1 MGRAALGAVGLMS
14 SALLATAE
22 PRRTR
27 GGASGAVRYNRPRR
41 RSEQSV
47 WIPESLYRGGD
58 YCDEAVAVYI
68 KVSALDA
75 RRTWPASRPGE
86 DPCTARVAEL
96 AAALGMSPSA
106 VERGLTQLN
115 RTGPEGEPWLRTKQR
130 THRGGD
136 GRSALRY
143 ARLVPRDQAALEVP
157 VRVAEALTPRR
168 LRAWLHLARATA
180 KGLPVTGAELAGE
193 LFHHTGKH
201 AGEPLCEK
209 TGRRLLGDLEAAGW
223 LTLGRRAGHRGRH
236 AVTLNTR
243 PLHSAPAAEPA
254 VDDGVDDA
262 LFPLA
267 DLLAPPATDIHDGVG
282 PDDHDGSLATRE
294 DSSSTTDGRTGD
306 LSIRRRRTA
315 GSYGPRPVENPAGP
329 TFQSAAQDE
338 KRSNNGGGGTY
349 CGPGLQLS
357 PRVWQVLEP
366 VRTELPGIQTWV
378 LRRIGREIGE
388 QLSAGVGAERLTTRL
403 LTRYSRLT
411 ARGPAAERARR
422 GDVGRWILGAG
433 LPRHGC
439 RLPSCEDGTTWSTGE
454 RCHLCANIAA
464 AEASAIEEARA
475 QQAVPAE
482 APPEPPAPVRPT
494 TWLPWPPPAPDL
506 GPEPPG
512 ADEREQLRAA
522 ATDDTVRQALA
533 ELGAP
538 AAIRLYGRALVLP
551 HITAQQD
558 DGGTPA

>member
-1 MGRAALGAVGLMS
+1 MPA
-14 SALLATAE
+14 ALLATAE

-27 GGASGAVRYNRPRR
+27 GGASSAVRYNRPRR
-41 RSEQSV
+41 RSEQSIWV
-47 WIPESLYRGGD
+47 PESLYRGDD

-115 RTGPEGEPWLRTKQR
+115 RPGPEGEPWLRTKQR

-180 KGLPVTGAELAGE
+180 KGLPVTAAELAGE
-193 LFHHTGKH
+193 LRHHTGKH
-201 AGEPLCEK
+201 AGEPLSEK
-209 TGRRLLGDLEAAGW
+209 TGYRLLDDLEAAGW
-223 LTLGRRAGHRGRH
+223 LTLGRRAGHRARH
-236 AVTLNTR
+236 AVTVNTS
-243 PLHSAPAAEPA
+243 PLHAVPAAPEAA
-254 VDDGVDDA
+254 VDDSVDDA
-262 LFPLA
+262 LFPVS
-267 DLLAPPATDIHDGVG
+267 DLLPSPATDIHDGVG
-282 PDDHDGSLATRE
+282 PADHDGSLATRE
-294 DSSSTTDGRTGD
+294 DHSLTTDGRAGN
-306 LSIRRRRTA
+306 LEIRRRRDS
-315 GSYGPRPVENPAGP
+315 GSYRPRAVENPAGD
-329 TFQSAAQDE
+329 TVRRAAQDQ
-338 KRSNNGGGGTY
+338 KRINNGGGTPY
-349 CGPGLQLS
+349 RGPGLQLS

-366 VRTELPGIQTWV
+366 VRPELPSISPYV
-378 LRRIGREIGE
+378 LRRIGQEIGR
-388 QLSAGVGAERLTTRL
+388 QLSAGVGMERLTTRL

-411 ARGPAAERARR
+411 AHGPAAERARR

-439 RLPSCEDGTTWSTGE
+439 RLDSCEDGVTWATRE

-464 AEASAIEEARA
+464 AAAEAERLAAEEARA
-475 QQAVPAE
+475 QQPA
-482 APPEPPAPVRPT
+482 AAAPPPEPPAPSRPPT
-494 TWLPWPPPAPDL
+494 TWLPWPPPPPDP
-506 GPEPPG
+506 GPVLPDG
-512 ADEREQLRAA
+512 DEREQLRAA
-522 ATDDTVRQALA
+522 ATPEAVRQALA
-533 ELGAP
+533 VHGAP
-538 AAIRLYGRALVLP
+538 TAIRLYGHALVLP
-551 HITAQQD
+551 HLTKHHDEGTTAS
-558 DGGTPA
+558 

>member
-1 MGRAALGAVGLMS
+1 MS

-27 GGASGAVRYNRPRR
+27 GGASSAVRYNRPRR

-47 WIPESLYRGGD
+47 WIPESLYRGDD
-58 YCDEAVAVYI
+58 YNDEAAAVYI
-68 KVSALDA
+68 KVAALDA

-115 RTGPEGEPWLRTKQR
+115 RPGPEGEPWLRTKQR

-157 VRVAEALTPRR
+157 VRVAEALSPRR

-193 LFHHTGKH
+193 LFHHSGKS
-201 AGEPLCEK
+201 AGRPLCEK
-209 TGRRLLGDLEAAGW
+209 TGRALLTDLEAAGW

-236 AVTLNTR
+236 AVTVNTS
-243 PLHSAPAAEPA
+243 PLHSVPAPTEPA
-254 VDDGVDDA
+254 VDDDVDDA
-262 LFPLA
+262 LFPVS

-282 PDDHDGSLATRE
+282 PDDQDGSLATRE
-294 DSSSTTDGRTGD
+294 DNSLTPDGRAGNPE
-306 LSIRRRRTA
+306 IRRRRDS

-338 KRSNNGGGGTY
+338 KRSNSEAGTY
-349 CGPGLQLS
+349 RGPGLQLS

-366 VRTELPGIQTWV
+366 VRAELPGIQTWV

-439 RLPSCEDGTTWSTGE
+439 RLPSCEDGTTWSTRE

-464 AEASAIEEARA
+464 AEAPAIKETRA
-475 QQAVPAE
+475 QQAAPAE
-482 APPEPPAPVRPT
+482 APPEPPAPVRPS
-494 TWLPWPPPAPDL
+494 TWLPWPPPPPDL

-551 HITAQQD
+551 HLAQHDEGTTA
-558 DGGTPA
+558 

>member
-1 MGRAALGAVGLMS
+1 MSVGL
-14 SALLATAE
+14 LAAAE
-22 PRRTR
+22 PRRIR
-27 GGASGAVRYNRPRR
+27 GGAGGVRFNRPRR
-41 RSEQSV
+41 RSEQTV

-68 KVSALDA
+68 KVTALDA
-75 RRTWPASRPGE
+75 RRSFPGARP
-86 DPCTARVAEL
+86 DTHPCTARVSEL
-96 AAALGMSPSA
+96 ADMLGMSRSA
-106 VERGLTQLN
+106 VERGLTALN
-115 RTGPEGEPWLRTKQR
+115 RPGPDGSEPWLFTKQR
-130 THRGGD
+130 THQGGD
-136 GRSALRY
+136 GQSAKRY
-143 ARLVPRDQAALEVP
+143 ARLVPRDLAALEVP

-168 LRAWLHLARATA
+168 LRAWLHLARASV
-180 KGLPVTGAELAGE
+180 KGLPVTAAELAGE

-201 AGEPLCEK
+201 AGEPMSEK
-209 TGRRLLGDLEAAGW
+209 TGYRLLDELEAAGW

-236 AVTLNTR
+236 AVAVNAH
-243 PLHSAPAAEPA
+243 PLHPVAPS
-254 VDDGVDDA
+254 
-262 LFPLA
+262 
-267 DLLAPPATDIHDGVG
+267 ATDNHDGVALASG
-282 PDDHDGSLATRE
+282 DGSLASKE
-294 DSSSTTDGRTGD
+294 DHSLATDGRAGN
-306 LSIRRRRTA
+306 LEIRRRRDS
-315 GSYGPRPVENPAGP
+315 GSYGPRAVENPAGP
-329 TFQSAAQDE
+329 TFRRAAQDE
-338 KRSNNGGGGTY
+338 KRSNDQAGTY
-349 CGPGLQLS
+349 RGPELQLS

-366 VRTELPGIQTWV
+366 VRHELPGIQTWV

-411 ARGPAAERARR
+411 ASGPAAERARR

-439 RLPSCEDGTTWSTGE
+439 RLPSCEDGITWATRE

-464 AEASAIEEARA
+464 AEAAIEEARA

-482 APPEPPAPVRPT
+482 APPDPPAPARPPT
-494 TWLPWPPPAPDL
+494 KWLPWPPPPPGP

-512 ADEREQLRAA
+512 TDEREQLRAA

-551 HITAQQD
+551 HLAQHDEGTTA
-558 DGGTPA
+558 

>member
-1 MGRAALGAVGLMS
+1 MS

-27 GGASGAVRYNRPRR
+27 GGASSAVRYNRPRR
-41 RSEQSV
+41 RAEQSV

-68 KVSALDA
+68 KAAALDA

-115 RTGPEGEPWLRTKQR
+115 RPTPDGGEPWLRTKQR
-130 THRGGD
+130 THRGGN

-180 KGLPVTGAELAGE
+180 KGLPVTAAELAGE
-193 LFHHTGKH
+193 LRHHSGKS
-201 AGEPLCEK
+201 AGKPLCEK
-209 TGRRLLGDLEAAGW
+209 TGRALLNDLATAGW
-223 LTLGRRAGHRGRH
+223 LTLGRRAGHRARH
-236 AVTLNTR
+236 AVTVNTS
-243 PLHSAPAAEPA
+243 PLHSVPAATESA
-254 VDDGVDDA
+254 VDDDVDDA
-262 LFPLA
+262 LFPVS

-282 PDDHDGSLATRE
+282 PDDQDGSLATRE
-294 DSSSTTDGRTGD
+294 DSSSTTDGRAGN
-306 LSIRRRRTA
+306 LSIRRRRDS
-315 GSYGPRPVENPAGP
+315 GSYGPRAVENPVAP

-338 KRSNNGGGGTY
+338 KRSNSEAGTY
-349 CGPGLQLS
+349 RGPGLQLS

-366 VRTELPGIQTWV
+366 VRHELTGIQTWV
-378 LRRIGREIGE
+378 LRRIGQEIGE

-454 RCHLCANIAA
+454 RCPLCANIA

-475 QQAVPAE
+475 QQPVPTDV
-482 APPEPPAPVRPT
+482 PPEPPAPARPPT
-494 TWLPWPPPAPDL
+494 TWLPWPPPPPDP

-551 HITAQQD
+551 HLAQHDEGTTA
-558 DGGTPA
+558 

>member
-1 MGRAALGAVGLMS
+1 MS
-14 SALLATAE
+14 AALLATAE

-27 GGASGAVRYNRPRR
+27 GGASSAVRYNRPRR

-180 KGLPVTGAELAGE
+180 KGLPVTAAELAGE
-193 LFHHTGKH
+193 LFHHTGTH
-201 AGEPLCEK
+201 AGDPLSEK
-209 TGRRLLGDLEAAGW
+209 TGRRLLDDLEAAGW
-223 LTLGRRAGHRGRH
+223 LTLGRRAGHRARH
-236 AVTLNTR
+236 AVTVNTT
-243 PLHSAPAAEPA
+243 PLHSVPAPTEPA
-254 VDDGVDDA
+254 VDDDVDDA

-282 PDDHDGSLATRE
+282 PDDQDGSLATRE
-294 DSSSTTDGRTGD
+294 DNSLTPDGRAGNPE
-306 LSIRRRRTA
+306 IRRRRDS
-315 GSYGPRPVENPAGP
+315 GSYGPRPVENPAGQM
-329 TFQSAAQDE
+329 FQSAGHDE
-338 KRSNNGGGGTY
+338 KRSNDEAGTY
-349 CGPGLQLS
+349 RGPGLQLS

-366 VRTELPGIQTWV
+366 VRAELPGISPYV
-378 LRRIGREIGE
+378 LRRIGQEIGR
-388 QLSAGVGAERLTTRL
+388 QLSAGVGMERLTTRL
-403 LTRYSRLT
+403 LVRYSRLT
-411 ARGPAAERARR
+411 ARGPAAEHARR

-439 RLPSCEDGTTWSTGE
+439 RLPSCEDGLTWATGE

-464 AEASAIEEARA
+464 AEAAIEETRA
-475 QQAVPAE
+475 QQPDVAD
-482 APPEPPAPVRPT
+482 APPEPPAPVRPPT
-494 TWLPWPPPAPDL
+494 TWLPMPPPDP

-512 ADEREQLRAA
+512 PAEREQLRAA

-551 HITAQQD
+551 HLAQHD
-558 DGGTPA
+558 EGNPA

>member
-1 MGRAALGAVGLMS
+1 MS

-27 GGASGAVRYNRPRR
+27 GGASSAVRYNRPRR
-41 RSEQSV
+41 RAEQSV
-47 WIPESLYRGGD
+47 WIPESLYRGDD
-58 YCDEAVAVYI
+58 YCDEAAAVYI
-68 KVSALDA
+68 KVAALDA
-75 RRTWPASRPGE
+75 RRTWPASRPDE
-86 DPCTARVAEL
+86 DPCTARVTEL
-96 AAALGMSPSA
+96 AASLGMSPSA

-115 RTGPEGEPWLRTKQR
+115 RPGPDGAEPWLRTKQR

-180 KGLPVTGAELAGE
+180 KGLPVTAAELAGE
-193 LFHHTGKH
+193 LRHHSGKS
-201 AGEPLCEK
+201 AGRPLCEK
-209 TGRRLLGDLEAAGW
+209 TGRALLNDLATAGW

-236 AVTLNTR
+236 AVSVNTS
-243 PLHSAPAAEPA
+243 PLHSVPAAEPA

-262 LFPLA
+262 LFPVS

-282 PDDHDGSLATRE
+282 PDDQDGSLATRE
-294 DSSSTTDGRTGD
+294 DSFSTTDGRAGN
-306 LSIRRRRTA
+306 LSIRRRRDS

-329 TFQSAAQDE
+329 FQSAAQDE
-338 KRSNNGGGGTY
+338 KRSNSEAGTY
-349 CGPGLQLS
+349 RGPGLQLS

-366 VRTELPGIQTWV
+366 VRPELPGISPYL
-378 LRRIGREIGE
+378 LRRISREIGV

-411 ARGPAAERARR
+411 AHGPAAERARR

-439 RLPSCEDGTTWSTGE
+439 RLPSCEDGTTWATGD

-464 AEASAIEEARA
+464 EGERLAAEEAGA
-475 QQAVPAE
+475 QEPAAAE
-482 APPEPPAPVRPT
+482 APPALAPRPDPPAPVRPPP
-494 TWLPWPPPAPDL
+494 TWLPMPRPEP

-512 ADEREQLRAA
+512 LAEREQLRAA
-522 ATDDTVRQALA
+522 ATPETVRQALA
-533 ELGAP
+533 EHGAP

-551 HITAQQD
+551 HLTEHHD
-558 DGGTPA
+558 EGTSA

>member
-1 MGRAALGAVGLMS
+1 MS

-27 GGASGAVRYNRPRR
+27 GGASSAVRYNRPRR

-47 WIPESLYRGGD
+47 WIPESLYRGDD
-58 YCDEAVAVYI
+58 YNDEAAAVYI
-68 KVSALDA
+68 KVAALDA

-115 RTGPEGEPWLRTKQR
+115 RSGPEGEPWLRTKQR

-180 KGLPVTGAELAGE
+180 KGLPVTAAELAGE
-193 LFHHTGKH
+193 LFHHSGKH

-209 TGRRLLGDLEAAGW
+209 TGRRLLDDLEAAGW
-223 LTLGRRAGHRGRH
+223 LTLGRRAGHRARH
-236 AVTLNTR
+236 AVTVNTS
-243 PLHSAPAAEPA
+243 PLHSVPALTEPA
-254 VDDGVDDA
+254 VHDAVDDA

-267 DLLAPPATDIHDGVG
+267 DLLAPPVTDIHDGVG
-282 PDDHDGSLATRE
+282 PDDQDGSLATRE

-315 GSYGPRPVENPAGP
+315 GSYGPRPVENPAPP
-329 TFQSAAQDE
+329 TFQSASQDQ
-338 KRSNNGGGGTY
+338 KRSNTSRPQIAQERGDLT
-349 CGPGLQLS
+349 
-357 PRVWQVLEP
+357 RRAWEVLEP
-366 VRTELPGIQTWV
+366 VRHELPAVRTFL
-378 LRRIGREIGE
+378 LRRIDAEIGR
-388 QLSAGVGAERLTTRL
+388 QLAAGAGME
-403 LTRYSRLT
+403 RLT
-411 ARGPAAERARR
+411 ARLTARWASTEDPRR
-422 GDVGRWILGAG
+422 GDVGRWLLGSG
-433 LPRHGC
+433 LVRRGC
-439 RLPSCEDGTTWSTGE
+439 RLPSCESGRTWSTGE
-454 RCHLCANIAA
+454 RCYLCANIAA
-464 AEASAIEEARA
+464 AEASAIEETRA
-475 QQAVPAE
+475 QQPA
-482 APPEPPAPVRPT
+482 ATAPPPEPPAPVRPPT
-494 TWLPWPPPAPDL
+494 TWLPMPRPEP

-512 ADEREQLRAA
+512 VDEREQLRAA

-551 HITAQQD
+551 HLAQHDEGTTA
-558 DGGTPA
+558 

>member
-1 MGRAALGAVGLMS
+1 MS
-14 SALLATAE
+14 AALLATAE

-27 GGASGAVRYNRPRR
+27 GGASSAVRYNRPRR
-41 RSEQSV
+41 RAEQSV
-47 WIPESLYRGGD
+47 WIPESLYRGDD

-68 KVSALDA
+68 KVAALDA
-75 RRTWPASRPGE
+75 RRTWPASHPDE

-115 RTGPEGEPWLRTKQR
+115 RPGPEGEPWLRTKQR

-143 ARLVPRDQAALEVP
+143 ARLIPRDQAALEVP

-180 KGLPVTGAELAGE
+180 KGLPVTAAEIAGE
-193 LFHHTGKH
+193 LFHHTGTH
-201 AGEPLCEK
+201 AGEPLSEK
-209 TGRRLLGDLEAAGW
+209 TGRRLLDDLEASGW

-236 AVTLNTR
+236 AVTVNTS
-243 PLHSAPAAEPA
+243 PLHSVPAPTRTA

-262 LFPLA
+262 LFPVS
-267 DLLAPPATDIHDGVG
+267 DLLAPPATDNHDGVG
-282 PDDHDGSLATRE
+282 PADHDGSLATEE
-294 DSSSTTDGRTGD
+294 DHSLTTDWRAGN
-306 LSIRRRRTA
+306 LQIRRRQDS
-315 GSYGPRPVENPAGP
+315 GSYPPRAVDNSAGP
-329 TFQSAAQDE
+329 TFQSPAHDQ
-338 KRSNNGGGGTY
+338 KRSNDQAGTY
-349 CGPGLQLS
+349 RGPGLQLS

-366 VRTELPGIQTWV
+366 VRPELPAISPYV
-378 LRRIGREIGE
+378 LRRIGQEIGR
-388 QLSAGVGAERLTTRL
+388 QLSKSVGAERLTARL
-403 LTRYSRLT
+403 TARYSRLT
-411 ARGPAAERARR
+411 AHGPAAENAQR

-439 RLPSCEDGTTWSTGE
+439 RLDSCESGTTWSTGE

-464 AEASAIEEARA
+464 EAERLA
-475 QQAVPAE
+475 AVAAE
-482 APPEPPAPVRPT
+482 QLLAATPRPEPPAPARPPT
-494 TWLPWPPPAPDL
+494 AWLPMPPPPDP

-512 ADEREQLRAA
+512 PAEREQLRAA
-522 ATDDTVRQALA
+522 ATPVAVRQALA
-533 ELGAP
+533 EHGAP

-551 HITAQQD
+551 HLTEHHDEGNSA
-558 DGGTPA
+558 

>member
-1 MGRAALGAVGLMS
+1 MS

-27 GGASGAVRYNRPRR
+27 GGASSAVRYNRPRR

-47 WIPESLYRGGD
+47 WIPESLYRGDD
-58 YCDEAVAVYI
+58 YNDEAAAVYI
-68 KVSALDA
+68 KVAALDA

-115 RTGPEGEPWLRTKQR
+115 RPGPEGEPWLRTKQR

-193 LFHHTGKH
+193 LFHHTGEH
-201 AGEPLCEK
+201 AGERLCEK
-209 TGRRLLGDLEAAGW
+209 TGRRLLDDLEAAGW
-223 LTLGRRAGHRGRH
+223 LTLGRRAGHRARH
-236 AVTLNTR
+236 AVTVNTS
-243 PLHSAPAAEPA
+243 PLHSVPAPTEPA
-254 VDDGVDDA
+254 VDDDVDDA

-282 PDDHDGSLATRE
+282 PDDQDGSLATRE
-294 DSSSTTDGRTGD
+294 DNSLTPDGRAGNPQ
-306 LSIRRRRTA
+306 IRRRRDS
-315 GSYGPRPVENPAGP
+315 GSYGPRPVENPVAP

-338 KRSNNGGGGTY
+338 KRSNNGGGTTY
-349 CGPGLQLS
+349 RGPGLQLS

-366 VRTELPGIQTWV
+366 VRHELPGIQTWV
-378 LRRIGREIGE
+378 LRRIGQEIGE

-411 ARGPAAERARR
+411 ARGPAVERARR

-439 RLPSCEDGTTWSTGE
+439 RLPSCEDGITWATRE

-464 AEASAIEEARA
+464 AEAPAIEEARA
-475 QQAVPAE
+475 QQPAAA
-482 APPEPPAPVRPT
+482 APPDPPAPVRPPT
-494 TWLPWPPPAPDL
+494 RWLPWPPPPPDP

-522 ATDDTVRQALA
+522 ATGDTVRQALA

-551 HITAQQD
+551 HLATQHDEGTTA
-558 DGGTPA
+558 